1 MLDRLMRRAV
11 LAHANR
17 VVSEYEHHLQF
28 HQRRQSNRW
37 PRVVGEAHETR
48 SVWNEAS
55 VQRDTVED
63 RAHAML
69 SNSEMQIAAVVVTT
83 LEVAAVLDVG
93 EGRLVEIGG
102 AAEQVPD
109 FFGDSGLGLRG

>member
-11 LAHANR
+11 LAHADR

-28 HQRRQSNRW
+28 HQRRQSNR
-37 PRVVGEAHETR
+37 RSRIVGEAHETR
-48 SVWNEAS
+48 AIRNEAA

-69 SNSEMQIAAVVVTT
+69 SNSEVQIAAVVVAT

-93 EGRLVEIGG
+93 EGRLI
-102 AAEQVPD
+102 
-109 FFGDSGLGLRG
+109 